1 MCSNAVTATEA
12 GLRAWRKNNLRNPDD
27 WQQALSENDVDPDTA
42 KSMPGFA
49 FEFHFP
55 APELPITKNV
65 ISTPVAAYK
74 HADGEWLVGL
84 RVSDFI
90 ALAKQAGAIKGVF
103 CPGCGGGSVIKQGFS
118 GKMKRRYI
126 CADKSCRHSK
136 LKFTVEK

>member
-1 MCSNAVTATEA
+1 M
-12 GLRAWRKNNLRNPDD
+12 RNPDD
-27 WQQALSENDVDPDTA
+27 WQQALTDNHVDPDTT

-90 ALAKQAGAIKGVF
+90 ALAKQAGAVKGVF
-103 CPGCGGGSVIKQGFS
+103 CPACGGSHVWKHTSTVKSVLRYRCMDSACGRFGKPFSIK
-118 GKMKRRYI
+118 K
-126 CADKSCRHSK
+126 
-136 LKFTVEK
+136 